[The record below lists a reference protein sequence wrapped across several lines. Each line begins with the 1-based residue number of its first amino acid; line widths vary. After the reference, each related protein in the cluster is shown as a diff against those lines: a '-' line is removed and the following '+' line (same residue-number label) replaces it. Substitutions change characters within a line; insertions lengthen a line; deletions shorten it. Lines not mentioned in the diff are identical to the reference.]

1 VAPNGGGNSV
11 RALLRLAVPAT
22 PPAPPAICPPV
33 PAPPY
38 PPVPLDFE
46 RPHAAASA
54 QPTSKMSNARP
65 ARQPARGAA
74 NIDRRRVTDAGAV
87 TVSIVTALPG
97 LLRRRPPAGV
107 P

>member
-1 VAPNGGGNSV
+1 VNRRGQPGYGTKIARPERASV
-11 RALLRLAVPAT
+11 PTIVKS
-22 PPAPPAICPPV
+22 
-33 PAPPY
+33 

-74 NIDRRRVTDAGAV
+74 NIHHRRVTDAGAV

-107 P
+107 PLSS